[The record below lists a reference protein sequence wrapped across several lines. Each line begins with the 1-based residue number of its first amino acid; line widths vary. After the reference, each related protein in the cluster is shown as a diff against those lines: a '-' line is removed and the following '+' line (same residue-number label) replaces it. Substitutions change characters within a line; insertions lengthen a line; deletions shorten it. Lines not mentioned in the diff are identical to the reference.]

1 MLKLEGISKRFP
13 GVVALDSVSVSLDP
27 GEVVALLG
35 ENGAGKSTLMK
46 IIGGVYSPD
55 GGTMSL
61 DGKECR
67 FRSPSDALD
76 HGIRVVFQELSI
88 LENLDISE
96 NIFLGRE
103 LRNGPLLNR
112 KEMQLLSQ
120 QFLERVGLKVPP
132 TTLAGKLSIA
142 EKQLVEI
149 AKALSMKVRFLILDE
164 PTSSLTLEES
174 GKLFQIISDL
184 RSSGVGIFYIS
195 HRLDEIGKV
204 ADRVVGLRDG
214 KNAGALTKEEINHES
229 MVRLMVGRKIAPS
242 ITRTGSSEGE
252 VVLEVDSLRTER
264 YPSIPVSF
272 KLQKGEILGL
282 AGLVGAGR
290 SEIARAL
297 FGIDRSV
304 GSFILNG
311 APILIKN
318 PKAAINA
325 GIFLVPED
333 RRNSGLTTSLSV
345 GENITLPSISGL
357 SQMGLVNQKAARAY
371 ATEASTRMNVKTPTI
386 DQLAANL
393 SGGNQQKVVLARW
406 LSKGPTVMIIDE
418 PTRGIDVGSKAEIY
432 TELRKLAESGLAI
445 LMISSD
451 MEEILAVSDRIG
463 VMHEGHLRGII
474 NRSDASEESI
484 MNLAVGGVI

>member
-1 MLKLEGISKRFP
+1 M
-13 GVVALDSVSVSLDP
+13 
-27 GEVVALLG
+27 
-35 ENGAGKSTLMK
+35 
-46 IIGGVYSPD
+46 
-55 GGTMSL
+55 
-61 DGKECR
+61 
-67 FRSPSDALD
+67 
-76 HGIRVVFQELSI
+76 
-88 LENLDISE
+88 
-96 NIFLGRE
+96 
-103 LRNGPLLNR
+103 
-112 KEMQLLSQ
+112 
-120 QFLERVGLKVPP
+120 
-132 TTLAGKLSIA
+132 
-142 EKQLVEI
+142 
-149 AKALSMKVRFLILDE
+149 
-164 PTSSLTLEES
+164 
-174 GKLFQIISDL
+174 
-184 RSSGVGIFYIS
+184 
-195 HRLDEIGKV
+195 
-204 ADRVVGLRDG
+204 
-214 KNAGALTKEEINHES
+214 
-229 MVRLMVGRKIAPS
+229 
-242 ITRTGSSEGE
+242 
-252 VVLEVDSLRTER
+252 
-264 YPSIPVSF
+264 
-272 KLQKGEILGL
+272 
-282 AGLVGAGR
+282 
-290 SEIARAL
+290 
-297 FGIDRSV
+297 